1 MIPYF
6 TTIYGI
12 FCLLMILG
20 VTALNIAVV
29 GYERHTIATDYF
41 NVTHKLWYERVF
53 PSSGWFPPSRNCEGS
68 IIKIGESMPGSCLE

>member
-1 MIPYF
+1 MIPCF

-41 NVTHKLWYERVF
+41 NVTHKLWYESLPVIRLV
-53 PSSGWFPPSRNCEGS
+53 SA
-68 IIKIGESMPGSCLE
+68 KQKL